1 MTEVNGKPLNIL
13 AVFAHPDDEAGV
25 IGTLANHVQR
35 GDNVHVIFLTQGEN
49 SSSLCC
55 SPEEIKEI
63 RAGHAKKIEKILGAK
78 YHLLNFPDSA
88 VRPSVENAKILAAHF
103 KELKPDIVITW
114 SQSDQ
119 LGTGHPDHRATFTI
133 TLDALSYCR
142 YRNPVDKYKP
152 HRKLVALFTNYFP
165 NSRRTESPY
174 FVDVTKQFDIIMDVL
189 DIYAEAYGEWP
200 VKEYITSQL
209 VMYGRMA
216 GVKYAEAFNKIIWRT
231 ALPYLF

>member
-1 MTEVNGKPLNIL
+1 
-13 AVFAHPDDEAGV
+13 
-25 IGTLANHVQR
+25 
-35 GDNVHVIFLTQGEN
+35 
-49 SSSLCC
+49 
-55 SPEEIKEI
+55 
-63 RAGHAKKIEKILGAK
+63 
-78 YHLLNFPDSA
+78 
-88 VRPSVENAKILAAHF
+88 
-103 KELKPDIVITW
+103 
-114 SQSDQ
+114 
-119 LGTGHPDHRATFTI
+119 FTI

-142 YRNPVDKYKP
+142 YRNPGDKYEP

-189 DIYAEAYGEWP
+189 DIYAEAYGEWR

-209 VMYGRMA
+209 IMYGRMA